1 MRKRALAVWVV
12 IIAGLFVWTTLRR
25 KNIDEEK
32 RVQVATQNE
41 KSIPSNQ
48 SDNSTDS
55 NANPFPTSVSIK
67 PTALIIA
74 EIKDV
79 NISPEQLMQKW
90 KNDSPT
96 LIQALAEDSK
106 RLTECLKKNLCGE
119 EPSSDQPYFDK
130 MNTPSHALLE
140 HELTTLVY
148 LQESGELKENQLS
161 DTLLMEMLDIE
172 NESIQRMA
180 LELKLSHDIDD
191 ASFESLLNKTP
202 SLLPQASANSL
213 AMLAKESKRSM
224 DRREKFIQ
232 TAELLLKSADQNQA
246 VEMAKRVQYINADK
260 VEIERLANATCGL
273 LPQNQKAAQ
282 YHLSVAGEAVGA
294 NLSFNCQ

>member
-1 MRKRALAVWVV
+1 LRKKALVIWII

-25 KNIDEEK
+25 KNIDEDK
-32 RVQVATQNE
+32 RAQVAQNE
-41 KSIPSNQ
+41 NSIPSNQ
-48 SDNSTDS
+48 SDNAIDS
-55 NANPFPTSVSIK
+55 NANPFPTSVSKK

-79 NISPEQLMQKW
+79 NVSPEQLIQKW

-106 RLTECLKKNLCGE
+106 RLTECLKKDLCGE
-119 EPSSDQPYFDK
+119 VASSDQPYFDK

-140 HELTTLVY
+140 HELTTLVF
-148 LQESGELKENQLS
+148 LQEAGELKVNQLS
-161 DTLLMEMLDIE
+161 SELLMEMLDIE

-180 LELKLSHDIDD
+180 LELKLSGDIDD
-191 ASFESLLNKTP
+191 QTYEKLLNKTP

-213 AMLAKESKRSM
+213 SMLAKESKKSNE
-224 DRREKFIQ
+224 RREQFLQ
-232 TAELLLKSADQNQA
+232 TAESLLKSSDQSKA
-246 VEMAKRVQYINADK
+246 VEMAKRVQYFGADK
-260 VEIERLANATCGL
+260 IEIERLANSTCGL
-273 LPQNQKAAQ
+273 LPQNKKAAQ
-282 YHLSVAGEAVGA
+282 YHISIAAEAVGA